1 MYSALATLTLA
12 FHLLFIVFC
21 LMGGLLCLRD
31 SRWMYL
37 HVPAAMWG
45 ALAELLSIV
54 CPLTYLENFLL
65 SKAGESGYQGD
76 FIGEYLLFVIYPAG
90 LTWQIQI
97 WLGLGLI
104 CFNLV
109 IYSWVWRKRSSVE
122 NDEFKF
128 HKST

>member
-31 SRWMYL
+31 SRWVYV
-37 HVPAAMWG
+37 HVPSAIWG

-65 SKAGESGYQGD
+65 SEAGESGYQGD

>member
-1 MYSALATLTLA
+1 M
-12 FHLLFIVFC
+12 
-21 LMGGLLCLRD
+21 CLRD
-31 SRWMYL
+31 SRWVYV
-37 HVPAAMWG
+37 HVPSAIWG

>member
-1 MYSALATLTLA
+1 MYNALATLTLA

-21 LMGGLLCLRD
+21 LIGGLLCLRD
-31 SRWMYL
+31 SRWVYV
-37 HVPAAMWG
+37 HVPSAIWG

-109 IYSWVWRKRSSVE
+109 IYSWVWSKSSSLK
-122 NDEFKF
+122 NDEPSF
-128 HKST
+128 HEDS

>member
-21 LMGGLLCLRD
+21 LIGGLLCLRD
-31 SRWMYL
+31 SKWVYV
-37 HVPAAMWG
+37 HVPSAIWG

-76 FIGEYLLFVIYPAG
+76 FIGQYLLFVIYPAG

-128 HKST
+128 HKSI

>member
-37 HVPAAMWG
+37 HVPAAIWG

-54 CPLTYLENFLL
+54 CPLTYLVNFLL

>member
-31 SRWMYL
+31 SRWVYV
-37 HVPAAMWG
+37 HVPSAIWG

-76 FIGEYLLFVIYPAG
+76 FIGEYLLFVLYPAG

>member
-1 MYSALATLTLA
+1 MYSTLAALTLA

-21 LMGGLLCLRD
+21 LIGGLLCLRD
-31 SRWMYL
+31 SRWVYV
-37 HVPAAMWG
+37 HVPSAIWG

-122 NDEFKF
+122 NDELKF